1 MFCGYP
7 GTAKEIRITGVKL
20 NNPLQNSG
28 DQVYRFQ
35 EIIDSCIDCKK
46 CWDVCPVNMVT
57 DGNRFTP
64 QGKIESLAKIVAGE
78 ELSKDEYD
86 NIYLSTR
93 CGACDDVCPVDIP
106 ITDII
111 QYERQ
116 LLAEQK
122 REPAKTTAI
131 SQNIIEHNSPG
142 AKDPSKRF
150 DWVTDDLDIAENSEI
165 AYMTG
170 CWVSYSQP
178 DIARATI
185 RLLNH
190 AGIRPMILKEEK
202 CCGLFLVDNGHL
214 EQLAE
219 HAKKFVDYIE
229 SLGVKRVIASCPGC
243 YIVLGKEYPKL
254 YRELNFEVEHS
265 LNVFKDMIANGT
277 LKPKKL
283 DLAVSVRDACPIRES
298 KDVPRSILESMGVEV
313 KELFDAK
320 QVCCGGPAGL
330 KPNFPEIA
338 NNIAMLSAKDYR
350 DKADML
356 ASYCPFCMHHMEGAC
371 ESKNEEM
378 EMKDI
383 SVLLAESVLG
393 K

>member
-1 MFCGYP
+1 M
-7 GTAKEIRITGVKL
+7 
-20 NNPLQNSG
+20 
-28 DQVYRFQ
+28 YRFEA
-35 EIIDSCIDCKK
+35 EISYCIDCKK

-57 DGNRFTP
+57 GGNRFTP
-64 QGKIESLAKIVAGE
+64 QGKIESLAKIVTGE
-78 ELSKDEYD
+78 ELTQDEMD

-93 CGACDDVCPVDIP
+93 CGACDDVCPVNIP

-111 QYERQ
+111 QYERE
-116 LLAEQK
+116 LLAKQG

-150 DWVTDDLDIAENSEI
+150 DWITDDLDIAESSEI
-165 AYMTG
+165 AYMAG

-178 DIARATI
+178 DIARSTI

-202 CCGLFLVDNGHL
+202 CCGLFLVDNGHF
-214 EQLAE
+214 EQAAE

-229 SLGVKRVIASCPGC
+229 SLGVKKVIASCPGC
-243 YIVLGKEYPKL
+243 YLIMGKEYPKL

-265 LNVFKDMIANGT
+265 LNIFKEMIADGM

-283 DLAVSVRDACPIRES
+283 DIAVAVRDACPMRES
-298 KDVPRSILESMGVEV
+298 KDVPRSILESMGV
-313 KELFDAK
+313 KINELFDGK
-320 QVCCGGPAGL
+320 QICCGGPAGL

-338 NNIAMLSAKDYR
+338 DDIAMLTVKGYK
-350 DKADML
+350 DKADMMV
-356 ASYCPFCMHHMEGAC
+356 SYCPFCVHHMEGAC
-371 ESKNEEM
+371 KSKNEEM
-378 EMKDI
+378 KIKDV
-383 SVLLAESVLG
+383 SVLLEESVLG
-393 K
+393 GKISN

>member
-1 MFCGYP
+1 MHKFQI
-7 GTAKEIRITGVKL
+7 EI
-20 NNPLQNSG
+20 S
-28 DQVYRFQ
+28 
-35 EIIDSCIDCKK
+35 SCIDCQK

-57 DGNRFTP
+57 EGNRFTP
-64 QGKIESLAKIVAGE
+64 QGKINVLGKVVMGE
-78 ELSKDEYD
+78 ELTQDEFD

-93 CGACDDVCPVDIP
+93 CGACDDVCPVNIP

-111 QYERQ
+111 QYERE
-116 LLAEQK
+116 LLAQQG

-142 AKDPSKRF
+142 SMDPATRF
-150 DWVTDDLDIAENSEI
+150 DWITDDLDIAESSEI
-165 AYMTG
+165 AYMAG
-170 CWVSYSQP
+170 CWVAHSQP

-202 CCGLFLVDNGHL
+202 CCGLFLIDNGHF
-214 EQLAE
+214 EQAAE

-229 SLGVKRVIASCPGC
+229 SLGVKKLVASCPGC
-243 YIVLGKEYPKL
+243 YLVLSHDYPKL

-265 LNVFKDMIANGT
+265 LNIFKDMIADGT

-283 DLAVSVRDACPIRES
+283 DMTVSVRDACPLRDS
-298 KDVPRSILESMGVEV
+298 KDVPRSILASMGVQV
-313 KELFDAK
+313 KELFAGK
-320 QVCCGGPAGL
+320 QICCGGPAGL

-338 NNIAMLSAKDYR
+338 ADIAMLSVDGYKG
-350 DKADML
+350 KTDML
-356 ASYCPFCMHHMEGAC
+356 VSYCPFCMHHMGGVC
-371 ESKNEEM
+371 KSKGEELK
-378 EMKDI
+378 MKDV

-393 K
+393 E

>member
-1 MFCGYP
+1 MMHRFE
-7 GTAKEIRITGVKL
+7 AEI
-20 NNPLQNSG
+20 S
-28 DQVYRFQ
+28 Y
-35 EIIDSCIDCKK
+35 CIDCKK

-57 DGNRFTP
+57 EGNRFTP

-78 ELSKDEYD
+78 ELTKDEMD

-93 CGACDDVCPVDIP
+93 CGACDDVCPVNIP

-111 QYERQ
+111 QYERE
-116 LLAEQK
+116 LLAKQE

-131 SQNIIEHNSPG
+131 SRNIIENNSPG
-142 AKDPSKRF
+142 SMDPATRF
-150 DWVTDDLDIAENSEI
+150 DWVTDDLDLAESSDV
-165 AYMTG
+165 AYMAG
-170 CWVSYSQP
+170 CWVAHSQP

-202 CCGLFLVDNGHL
+202 CCGLFLIDNGHL
-214 EQLAE
+214 EQAAE

-229 SLGVKRVIASCPGC
+229 SLGVKKLVASCPGC
-243 YIVLGKEYPKL
+243 YLVLSHDYPKL

-265 LNVFKDMIANGT
+265 LNIFKDLIADGT
-277 LKPKKL
+277 LKPQNL
-283 DLAVSVRDACPIRES
+283 DMTVSVRDACPLRYS
-298 KDVPRSILESMGVEV
+298 KDVPRSILASMGVEV
-313 KELFDAK
+313 KEIFDGK

-338 NNIAMLSAKDYR
+338 ADIAMMSVDSYKD
-350 DKADML
+350 KTGL
-356 ASYCPFCMHHMEGAC
+356 LVSYCPFCMHHMGGVC
-371 ESKNEEM
+371 KSKDEELK
-378 EMKDI
+378 MKDV

-393 K
+393 DSSGR

>member
-1 MFCGYP
+1 M
-7 GTAKEIRITGVKL
+7 
-20 NNPLQNSG
+20 
-28 DQVYRFQ
+28 YRFEE
-35 EIIDSCIDCKK
+35 EINSCIDCKK

-57 DGNRFTP
+57 EGDRFTP

-78 ELSKDEYD
+78 ELTQDEYD

-116 LLAEQK
+116 LLAQQG

-131 SQNIIEHNSPG
+131 SNNILEHNSPG
-142 AKDPSKRF
+142 AKDPAKRF
-150 DWVTDDLDIAENSEI
+150 DWITDDLDIAESSEI
-165 AYMTG
+165 AYMAG

-190 AGIRPMILKEEK
+190 AGIKPMILKEEK
-202 CCGLFLVDNGHL
+202 CCGLFLLDNGHL

-229 SLGVKRVIASCPGC
+229 SLGVKKVIASCPGC
-243 YIVLGKEYPKL
+243 YMVLGKQYPKL
-254 YRELNFEVEHS
+254 YRELGFDVELS
-265 LNVFKDMIANGT
+265 MSVFKEMIADGR

-283 DLAVSVRDACPIRES
+283 DMTVSVRDACPVRDS
-298 KDVPRSILESMGVEV
+298 KDVPRSVLESMGVKV
-313 KELFDAK
+313 NELFEGEV
-320 QVCCGGPAGL
+320 VCCGGPAGL

-338 NNIAMLSAKDYR
+338 DDIAMLTVKGYK
-350 DKADML
+350 DKAEML
-356 ASYCPFCMHHMEGAC
+356 ASYCPFCVHHMEGAC
-371 ESKNEEM
+371 KSKDEEM
-378 EMKDI
+378 KIRDVA
-383 SVLLAESVLG
+383 VLLEESVLG
-393 K
+393 GSGRD

>member
-1 MFCGYP
+1 MNQLELEASY
-7 GTAKEIRITGVKL
+7 
-20 NNPLQNSG
+20 
-28 DQVYRFQ
+28 
-35 EIIDSCIDCKK
+35 CIDCKK

-57 DGNRFTP
+57 EGNRFTP
-64 QGKIESLAKIVAGE
+64 QGKIQSLGKVIAGE
-78 ELSKDEYD
+78 ELTQDEMD

-93 CGACDDVCPVDIP
+93 CGACDDVCPVNIA

-116 LLAEQK
+116 LLAEQG

-131 SQNIIEHNSPG
+131 SQNIIERNSPG
-142 AKDPSKRF
+142 SMDPATRF
-150 DWVTDDLDIAENSEI
+150 DWITDDLDLAESSEI
-165 AYMTG
+165 AYMAG
-170 CWVSYSQP
+170 CWVSHSQP

-190 AGIRPMILKEEK
+190 AGIRPMIMKEEK
-202 CCGLFLVDNGHL
+202 CCGLFLIDNGHM
-214 EQLAE
+214 EQAEE

-229 SLGVKRVIASCPGC
+229 SLDVKKVIASCPGC
-243 YIVLGKEYPKL
+243 YLVLSHDYPEL

-265 LNVFKDMIANGT
+265 LNIFRDMIADGR
-277 LKPKKL
+277 LKPKNL
-283 DLAVSVRDACPIRES
+283 DLTVSVRDACPLRES

-313 KELFDAK
+313 NELFDGK

-338 NNIAMLSAKDYR
+338 ADIAMLSVNDYK
-350 DKADML
+350 DKAEMMV
-356 ASYCPFCMHHMEGAC
+356 SYCPFCAHHMGGVC
-371 ESKNEEM
+371 KSKDEEM
-378 EMKDI
+378 KMKDI

-393 K
+393 NRD